1 MNKHKLRR
9 FYKKK
14 RQALEA
20 STRSELSLKIANQAL
35 KLPIWEF
42 SFYHLFLSIKS
53 LEEVDTEPLL
63 TILFGKDKQ
72 VVVPKINVVT
82 FEMKHYLLTDATAI
96 KPNIWNIPEPLDGT
110 TIEASKIQL
119 VFVPLL
125 AFDKKGQ
132 RVGYGKGFYDRFLKG
147 CPKAL
152 KIGISFFG
160 PIKEI
165 TDIQSS
171 DIALDYCITPNQIYQ
186 FQ

>member
-1 MNKHKLRR
+1 M
-9 FYKKK
+9 
-14 RQALEA
+14 
-20 STRSELSLKIANQAL
+20 
-35 KLPIWEF
+35 
-42 SFYHLFLSIKS
+42 
-53 LEEVDTEPLL
+53 
-63 TILFGKDKQ
+63 
-72 VVVPKINVVT
+72 VVPKSNVVT

-96 KPNIWNIPEPLDGT
+96 KPNILNIPEPLDGT

-132 RVGYGKGFYDRFLKG
+132 RVGYGKGLYDRFLKG

-152 KIGISFFG
+152 KIGLSFFG

-165 TDIQSS
+165 TDIKSS